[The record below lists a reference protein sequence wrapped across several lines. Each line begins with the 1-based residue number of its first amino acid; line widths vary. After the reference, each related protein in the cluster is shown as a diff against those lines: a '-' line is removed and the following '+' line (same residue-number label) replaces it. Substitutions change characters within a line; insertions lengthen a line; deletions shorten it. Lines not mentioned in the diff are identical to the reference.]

1 MTNLSP
7 NYSQQPPPTNGQ
19 GIMDLIRQKYEELSA
34 TERKLA
40 DWILKNPVQA
50 TNLSINEI
58 AQDCGV
64 SDATVVRFCKGLG
77 LGGFREC
84 RVLLAQEL
92 AVRPVKKEFQGTYAD
107 VEKDDDLEI
116 VARKITRANIDTLY
130 DTWQNMDYQEFE
142 KAITILLKARSIHI
156 CGEGSSGVIAQ
167 DAEYRLV
174 RMGLSAKFYQSHM
187 ALVVGA
193 LLTKEDATIAISYS
207 GRTREVVETQ
217 NVARN
222 AGAKTICITSFPN
235 SPLAQTSDIKLIQA
249 ATHPIYTAEAI
260 PWRIVQM
267 MMIDIIC
274 VRLWQKMGEDFLAE
288 RASKIDEALR
298 TRRIIP

>member
-1 MTNLSP
+1 
-7 NYSQQPPPTNGQ
+7 
-19 GIMDLIRQKYEELSA
+19 MDLIRHKYEDFSA

-40 DWILKNPVQA
+40 DWILKNPIQA

-58 AQDCGV
+58 SQGCGV
-64 SDATVVRFCKGLG
+64 SDATVVRFCKVLG
-77 LGGFREC
+77 LSGFREC

-92 AVRPVKKEFQGTYAD
+92 VVRPVKKEFQGTYAD
-107 VEKDDDLEI
+107 VEKDDDFKT
-116 VARKITRANIDTLY
+116 VAQKITRANIDTLY

-142 KAITILLKARSIHI
+142 KAITILLKAKGIHI

-174 RMGLSAKFYQSHM
+174 RMGLSAKYFQSHM

-193 LLTKEDATIAISYS
+193 LLSPEDATIAISYS
-207 GRTREVVETQ
+207 GRTREVVEAQ
-217 NVARN
+217 IVARN

-288 RASKIDEALR
+288 RARKIDEALR
-298 TRRIIP
+298 TRRINL